1 MKAPLPVDEWQ
12 RLAALRNLDIL
23 DTVRESSFDDL
34 SQLATELLQTPIAV
48 VSLVDDNRQWFK
60 SCVGLDTRETP
71 RDVAFCAHAI
81 LDPRE
86 LLVVQDAT
94 LDPRFRDNALVTG
107 PPGIRFYAG
116 VPLVSN
122 GYPIGTM
129 CVMDT
134 KPRALTD
141 SQRRAL
147 NVLGRQVVALIELR
161 ARDSEA
167 AALAE
172 RLQSKF
178 RKLHALYEIA
188 SAVITSSDIESLQR
202 QIVDLIAATLPASR
216 VTLILFEADRQCVST
231 FLKGGRDANLVVE
244 VSYEELQHGLSGWVL
259 QHNRPALSPHSS
271 PDPREAPDVQMR
283 RAATQ
288 CGDIIVVPVSYR
300 GQVFGTITA
309 INNSN
314 DPIFEDGD
322 VDLVA
327 AMASHVAVALKTARA
342 LADSDARALAASRLA
357 AIVEG
362 SDDSIVSKTLDGVVL
377 SWNKGAEKIFGY
389 SAEEMIGQPLTRI
402 IPNARLD
409 EESALM
415 ATIRKGDSVSQYSTQ
430 RVRNNGALIEVSL
443 TLSPVFDEHGQVI
456 AVSKIARD
464 ITLAKQQEHALQD
477 AIARA
482 DHANSAKSQ
491 FLANVSHEIRTPLN
505 AVIGFGYLLEQ
516 TRLSK
521 EQSAVVNK
529 IRFAG
534 RSLLSVVN
542 NVLDLSK
549 IEAGEM
555 TLELRVFD
563 LVAMTNDISQML
575 LTQARAKGLNLIVR
589 TAPELPS
596 KLVGDEGRLRQILTN
611 LLNNAIKF
619 TEHGH
624 VQIDV
629 TCQELTST
637 MASIRCT
644 VRDTGIGIA
653 ADAITRLFV
662 PFSQAD
668 EAIARRFGG
677 TGLGLSIAKRLVE
690 LMGGQIGVDSTV
702 GQGSEFWLRIPLR
715 IATDLDDTATLKGL
729 RPLQLLVVEP
739 THSSDPLCSLVR
751 ALGWDANVVNSS
763 EQALSRM
770 RSGGSGALPDLIL
783 VDGETADINPLG
795 LMAALKAAMPHLV
808 LPPLLVVAD
817 PKQTF
822 AHNAHVLQAARAV
835 LTRPVTSSTLFNAV
849 NATMAKHGA
858 DRESLLAVTDF
869 SHTGAQWLPG
879 VRLLVVDDNEINRE
893 VAERILR
900 QQGAEVVTC
909 ADGSEA
915 LATLKE
921 SPEKFDIVLMDV
933 QMPNMDGNEAAARIR
948 KDLGLTSLPIVALT
962 AGALTNERDRSLNAG
977 MDAFVS
983 KPFEPPTLIRIVRR
997 LVERSRGT
1005 PLAITIADAESSRRS
1020 ALGTGMQSIDST
1032 VAQQIFG
1039 GDDSLFNSVLARVL
1053 RDFGEFALPIQVD
1066 PSDAS
1071 TRKQL
1076 SMRLHKLRGSAGMI
1090 GATAVQRLAGATE
1103 QSVEEGQ
1110 PPELVEELLSKLAA
1124 AFTSLREDAWPL
1136 LSAAA
1141 AAEETGL
1148 GDTPPSPPASDEA
1161 LADFLALLEAQNLDA
1176 IDRLKSIASG
1186 LKAKLGKVRFSRVT
1200 EAVDNL
1206 DFNVAAQLLRGP
1218 PAAEGLSSSATS
1230 ASA

>member
-1 MKAPLPVDEWQ
+1 MKARIPDDEWQ
-12 RLAALRNLDIL
+12 RLATLRNLNIL
-23 DTVRESSFDDL
+23 DTARESSFDDL
-34 SQLATELLQTPIAV
+34 SQLAAELLQTPIAV
-48 VSLVDDNRQWFK
+48 ISLVDENRQWFK
-60 SCVGLDTRETP
+60 SCVGLDARETP
-71 RDVAFCAHAI
+71 RDAAFCAHAI

-86 LLVVQDAT
+86 MLVVQDAT
-94 LDPRFRDNALVTG
+94 LDPRFKDNALVTG
-107 PPGIRFYAG
+107 PPWIRFYAG
-116 VPLVSN
+116 TPLVSN

-129 CVMDT
+129 CVIDT

-141 SQRRAL
+141 GQRRAL
-147 NVLGRQVVALIELR
+147 EVLGRQVVAQIDLR
-161 ARDSEA
+161 ARNIEA
-167 AALAE
+167 HSLAE

-178 RKLHALYEIA
+178 RRLHSLYEIA
-188 SAVITSSDIESLQR
+188 NAVITSSDIDSLQH

-216 VTLILFEADRQCVST
+216 VTLIIFDADRQCVSQ
-231 FLKGGRDANLVVE
+231 FHKGGRDANLVVE

-259 QHNRPALSPHSS
+259 RHNRPALSPKSS
-271 PDPREAPDVQMR
+271 LDPREVPDVQMR
-283 RAATQ
+283 RATTR

-300 GQVFGTITA
+300 EQVFGTITA
-309 INNSN
+309 ISNPN
-314 DPIFEDGD
+314 DPNFEQGD

-327 AMASHVAVALKTARA
+327 AMASHVAVAMQTARA
-342 LADSDARALAASRLA
+342 LADRDARAFSANRLA
-357 AIVEG
+357 TIVAA

-389 SAEEMIGQPLTRI
+389 SAEEMIGQPITRI
-402 IPNARLD
+402 FPKDRLD

-415 ATIRKGDSVSQYSTQ
+415 ATIRRGDSVSQYSTQ
-430 RVRNNGALIEVSL
+430 RLRNNGTLIDVSL
-443 TLSPVFDEHGQVI
+443 TLSPVFDEHGKLI
-456 AVSKIARD
+456 AVSNIARD
-464 ITLAKQQEHALQD
+464 ITLAKQQEHSLQD

-482 DHANSAKSQ
+482 DQANAAKSQ
-491 FLANVSHEIRTPLN
+491 FLANMSHEIRTPLN

-521 EQSAVVNK
+521 EQRSVVNR

-555 TLELRVFD
+555 TLEQRVFD
-563 LVAMTNDISQML
+563 LAAMTNDISQML
-575 LTQARAKGLNLIVR
+575 LTQAQAKGLDLIVR
-589 TAPELPS
+589 TAPELPA
-596 KLVGDEGRLRQILTN
+596 KLLGDEGRLRQILTN
-611 LLNNAIKF
+611 LLNNSIKF

-624 VQIDV
+624 VQLDV

-637 MASIRCT
+637 MARIRCT
-644 VRDTGIGIA
+644 VRDTGIGISA
-653 ADAITRLFV
+653 EAIKRLFV

-668 EAIARRFGG
+668 EATTRRFGG
-677 TGLGLSIAKRLVE
+677 TGLGLSIAKRFVE
-690 LMGGQIGVDSTV
+690 LMGGQIGVNSTV

-715 IATDLDDTATLKGL
+715 MATDLDDTAALKGL

-739 THSSDPLCSLVR
+739 THSPDPISSLVR
-751 ALGWDANVVNSS
+751 ALGWGSDVVNSS

-770 RSGGSGALPDLIL
+770 RAGGTGAVPDLIL
-783 VDGETADINPLG
+783 VDGNTADIDPPG
-795 LMAALKAAMPHLV
+795 LMASLKAAMPHLV
-808 LPPLLVVAD
+808 LPPLVVVAD

-822 AHNAHVLQAARAV
+822 VHDAHVLQTARAV

-997 LVERSRGT
+997 LVERRRGT

-1020 ALGTGMQSIDST
+1020 ALGTGMQSIDSA
-1032 VAQQIFG
+1032 VAQQMFS

-1053 RDFGEFALPIQVD
+1053 REFGDFALPIRVE
-1066 PSDAS
+1066 PNDAS

-1090 GATAVQRLAGATE
+1090 GATAVQRLAGAAE
-1103 QSVEEGQ
+1103 QSIEEGQ
-1110 PPELVEELLSKLAA
+1110 PPELVEEILIKLAA
-1124 AFTSLREDAWPL
+1124 AFTSLREDAQPL
-1136 LSAAA
+1136 LCNAVT
-1141 AAEETGL
+1141 AEEARL
-1148 GDTPPSPPASDEA
+1148 GGVSPSPPASDEA
-1161 LADFLALLEAQNLDA
+1161 IADLLALLEAQNLDA
-1176 IDRLKSIASG
+1176 IDRFKAIAPG
-1186 LKAKLGKVRFSRVT
+1186 LKTKLGKVRFSQVS
-1200 EAVDNL
+1200 EAIDNL
-1206 DFNVAAQLLRGP
+1206 DFNVAAQLLRVTP
-1218 PAAEGLSSSATS
+1218 VAEGLASSAAS